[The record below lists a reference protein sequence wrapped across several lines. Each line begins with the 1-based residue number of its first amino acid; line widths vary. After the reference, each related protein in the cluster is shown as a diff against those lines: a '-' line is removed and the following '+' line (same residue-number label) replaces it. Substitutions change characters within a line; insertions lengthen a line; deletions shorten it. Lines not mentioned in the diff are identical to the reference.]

1 VVCVDTNCVI
11 AYLAGENGGDVE
23 FLDKL
28 LQQRTVALAP
38 VVISELMSDPGLP
51 VEAEKLISSLPL
63 LTVFEGYWHRAGLL
77 RAGLARRGYVA
88 RLADTLI
95 AQSCLDHKAPLLTR
109 DQSFQR
115 FVKTAGLKLL

>member
-1 VVCVDTNCVI
+1 MVCVDTNCVI

-51 VEAEKLISSLPL
+51 V
-63 LTVFEGYWHRAGLL
+63 
-77 RAGLARRGYVA
+77 
-88 RLADTLI
+88 
-95 AQSCLDHKAPLLTR
+95 
-109 DQSFQR
+109 
-115 FVKTAGLKLL
+115 